1 MCKGSELDEKY
12 LRDRGML
19 LLARVLAHASLY
31 PLYLIVIPKF
41 LLFQE
46 WEGPDGH
53 RVNE

>member
-1 MCKGSELDEKY
+1 
-12 LRDRGML
+12 ML

-41 LLFQE
+41 LLFQD
-46 WEGPDGH
+46 WEGPHVH